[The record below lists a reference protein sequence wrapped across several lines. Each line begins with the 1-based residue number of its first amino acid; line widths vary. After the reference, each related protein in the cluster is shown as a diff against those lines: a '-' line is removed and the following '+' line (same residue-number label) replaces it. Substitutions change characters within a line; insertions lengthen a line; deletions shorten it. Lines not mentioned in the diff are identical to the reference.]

1 MRDLA
6 QLFQAKTMKVVEDT
20 TKKLKIVEHLQV
32 RLLLKL
38 YRLTEDNMLGCDNC
52 EGQGQYP
59 IIKIVF
65 RSWLRRQNTSP
76 CGWIVTERARTLASR

>member
-38 YRLTEDNMLGCDNC
+38 YRLTEDYVLGCDDY
-52 EGQGQYP
+52 EGQEQ
-59 IIKIVF
+59 
-65 RSWLRRQNTSP
+65 
-76 CGWIVTERARTLASR
+76 

>member
-38 YRLTEDNMLGCDNC
+38 YRLTEDYVLGCDDY

-76 CGWIVTERARTLASR
+76 CGWIVTERARTLVSR

>member
-32 RLLLKL
+32 RFLLKL
-38 YRLTEDNMLGCDNC
+38 YRLTEDCMLGCDDY

>member
-38 YRLTEDNMLGCDNC
+38 YIRRIMCLVLTTMKDKDSIL
-52 EGQGQYP
+52 
-59 IIKIVF
+59 
-65 RSWLRRQNTSP
+65 
-76 CGWIVTERARTLASR
+76 

>member
-38 YRLTEDNMLGCDNC
+38 NRRRIMCLVLTTMKDKDSIL
-52 EGQGQYP
+52 
-59 IIKIVF
+59 
-65 RSWLRRQNTSP
+65 
-76 CGWIVTERARTLASR
+76 

>member
-38 YRLTEDNMLGCDNC
+38 YRLTEDYVLGCDNY
-52 EGQGQYP
+52 EGQRQYP
-59 IIKIVF
+59 IIEIVF

>member
-38 YRLTEDNMLGCDNC
+38 YRLIEDYVLGCDDY
-52 EGQGQYP
+52 EEQGQYP

>member
-32 RLLLKL
+32 RLLLEL
-38 YRLTEDNMLGCDNC
+38 FRLTEDYVLGCDNY

-59 IIKIVF
+59 IIEIVF